1 MDADPYINPST
12 GVLVNKLGITD
23 PGELQEAE
31 YALARTAAPDALKY
45 ADGVPD
51 LDEAALKK
59 IHHILFKDVY
69 EWAGETRR
77 VALAKGKTVF
87 APVRALH
94 GYADREILPRF
105 RQAAEQAG
113 DDNVQFSGALS
124 EVWGELNALHP
135 FREGNG
141 RATQLFVTAMAHR
154 YDRDIDW
161 RKVSRADELAAA
173 EAAMRLDYAGYT
185 KLLTGAMRP
194 WARDKPPQMF
204 WPESGKT
211 GKS

>member
-1 MDADPYINPST
+1 MAADPYIDPAS
-12 GVLVNKLGITD
+12 GILANKLGITD
-23 PGELQEAE
+23 PGELQEVE
-31 YALARTAAPDALKY
+31 YALAQKAAPEALKF
-45 ADGVPD
+45 ADGAPD
-51 LDEAALKK
+51 LDEAVLKR

-69 EWAGETRR
+69 EWAGETRK

-113 DDNVQFSGALS
+113 DDVQLSDALS
-124 EVWGELNALHP
+124 EAWGELNALHP

-141 RATQLFVTAMAHR
+141 RTTQVFVTALAHR

-161 RKVSRADELAAA
+161 RKISRTDELAAA
-173 EAAMRLDYAGYT
+173 EAAMRFDYGGYT
-185 KLLTGAMRP
+185 KLLTGAMRS
-194 WARDKPPQMF
+194 WARGQAPKML